1 MMRKQTAEAPR
12 ASRVLGCLPG
22 PSLADGASSC
32 DMLLP
37 CRSNL
42 LGRDDPF
49 TQAFTGVW
57 EVVTRL
63 GLRLTDDAPITLG
76 RLEIATA
83 EWSATDP
90 GG

>member
-1 MMRKQTAEAPR
+1 
-12 ASRVLGCLPG
+12 
-22 PSLADGASSC
+22 
-32 DMLLP
+32 
-37 CRSNL
+37 L

-83 EWSATDP
+83 GWSATDP